1 MKELFVVEMVGKQTR
16 VVGGEEDFFR
26 CIRRKELFHENY
38 RFFIIAM
45 VTNRELERMI

>member
-1 MKELFVVEMVGKQTR
+1 MVMVSIQAGGRGGKKNFF
-16 VVGGEEDFFR
+16 VGGQ
-26 CIRRKELFHENY
+26 CVELFHDNY

>member
-1 MKELFVVEMVGKQTR
+1 MEMVSKQTG
-16 VVGGEEDFFR
+16 VVGGEEDFF
-26 CIRRKELFHENY
+26 CGIRRIELFHENY